1 MKTMGGHFN
10 ASPVHRVAGTANGL
24 RQNSSQ
30 PATRVNGEPQASGS
44 DLATGPK
51 EEAKLRKAAED
62 FEGLLLGQMLQSI
75 RESAL
80 GGWQENHDQ
89 AGAVA
94 LEMAETQLAQVMA
107 SQGGLGI
114 ARTLQASMKAQNP
127 ALPIAPL
134 SSTSPATK
142 RPEEGKSGS

>member
-1 MKTMGGHFN
+1 MT
-10 ASPVHRVAGTANGL
+10 STIRTITEPAGQAGQL
-24 RQNSSQ
+24 RQTEGKE
-30 PATRVNGEPQASGS
+30 TR
-44 DLATGPK
+44 
-51 EEAKLRKAAED
+51 EESKLRKAAED

-94 LEMAETQLAQVMA
+94 LEMAESQLAQVMA

-114 ARTLQASMKAQNP
+114 ARTLQASMKSRKKEE
-127 ALPIAPL
+127 
-134 SSTSPATK
+134 SSE
-142 RPEEGKSGS
+142 PEKPSLGEAAKPSASGPRGSGG

>member
-1 MKTMGGHFN
+1 MVSTIL
-10 ASPVHRVAGTANGL
+10 AGAGMPGRPGSLQQTKAKE
-24 RQNSSQ
+24 
-30 PATRVNGEPQASGS
+30 TGEES
-44 DLATGPK
+44 
-51 EEAKLRKAAED
+51 KLRKAAED

-114 ARTLQASMKAQNP
+114 ARTLQASMKNR
-127 ALPIAPL
+127 
-134 SSTSPATK
+134 SSE
-142 RPEEGKSGS
+142 PEKPSAIEPSGSGS